1 MMVDQ
6 FTEQMSHMP
15 MPLRSSL
22 KTIAALAAVAAGLQA
37 PAALAEDDRDIPIR
51 GYAAVAGTDGG
62 ARYSDCEAHNE
73 RTLRRCLVGG
83 NSYVRFTSDVDIEI
97 RRPIILD
104 AASNNLT
111 IDGRGHSVTF
121 RVSEGTHHHIFLLKR
136 AFDNLVM
143 INVRL
148 VGNFEKKGSVGNGIG
163 LFELDGN
170 PKDDRPITRIA
181 LIDTTFKADP
191 DGAPQPWCGNRN
203 ITFEGILIM
212 DSYHPFGHGCNA
224 VITDPERGRARNG
237 ITTFRSVLARNGER
251 QPQLR
256 EGVYNYD
263 FIRNIVY
270 DWRDYDPRP
279 NEVAG
284 YGMKLRDSAIDNLN
298 IVGNAFLPGSWR
310 ESWACVVGTKPGPD
324 KGGKGMSPREV
335 GLMEREIYF
344 ATDDDPMPNIGGDDC
359 ANFAFKR
366 DTPNPR
372 PYELPDMSLLE
383 VLDSVGAKPRTEDE
397 QALLDEIRE
406 RILAETAGTSGEAL
420 AR

>member
-1 MMVDQ
+1 MFNRVKKSVQ
-6 FTEQMSHMP
+6 LSVALFAATIGLMP
-15 MPLRSSL
+15 D
-22 KTIAALAAVAAGLQA
+22 AAFADHDTAIVLN
-37 PAALAEDDRDIPIR
+37 

-62 ARYSDCEAHNE
+62 ARYGECEAHNE
-73 RTLRRCLVGG
+73 RSLRRCLLGG

-97 RRPIILD
+97 KRPIILD
-104 AASNNLT
+104 SASNNLT
-111 IDGRGHSVTF
+111 IDGRGHSVTL
-121 RVSEGTHHHIFLLKR
+121 RVTPGKHHHIFLLKR

-143 INVRL
+143 VNIRL
-148 VGNFEKKGSVGNGIG
+148 VGNFDKRGSVGNGIG
-163 LFELDGN
+163 LFEMDGN

-181 LIDTTFKADP
+181 LIDSTFKADP

-263 FIRNIVY
+263 FVRNIVY

-284 YGMKLRDSAIDNLN
+284 YGMLLRDSAIDNLN
-298 IVGNAFLPGSWR
+298 IIGNAFLPGTWR
-310 ESWACVVGTKPGPD
+310 ESWACVVGTRPGPD
-324 KGGKGMSPREV
+324 KGGKGMSPREE
-335 GLMEREIYF
+335 GLKEREIYF
-344 ATDDDPMPNIGGDDC
+344 SGSDDAMPNLGGDDC
-359 ANFAFKR
+359 ANFGFKR
-366 DTPNPR
+366 DAPVPR
-372 PYELPDMSLLE
+372 PYELPELTLIE
-383 VLDSVGAKPRTEDE
+383 VLENVGAKPRTEDE
-397 QALLDEIRE
+397 QALLDEIRDRLLLE
-406 RILAETAGTSGEAL
+406 LPSETVRSSSHQ
-420 AR
+420 